1 MRVIKDADVREN
13 EILDAATIL
22 FAEKGA
28 DHTSVA
34 DIMTAVGIAK
44 GTLYH
49 HFKSKEEI
57 MDALIERQ
65 TSVLLKKA
73 KMAAGDQSM
82 PVNERMLR
90 TVLALHMDTEQTEG
104 REMIRHLHEPQNA
117 LMHEKTKRVIFRQ
130 VPAIMAGIV
139 EDGIAHGIFDAPY
152 PLESMEMAL
161 CYLDVMLDDNILK
174 LGKTQ
179 RSEKIRAFLCLLERL
194 LGAESGE
201 LTELEAAF
209 QASESK
215 SSI

>member
-1 MRVIKDADVREN
+1 MRVIKDADVRKN

-139 EDGIAHGIFDAPY
+139 EDGIAQGIFDAPY
-152 PLESMEMAL
+152 P
-161 CYLDVMLDDNILK
+161 LDVMLDDNILK